1 MNSMRMAVAAA
12 VFLAGTMTGGAM
24 ANDRGV
30 NGLLLGAGSGALVG
44 QAIGRDTEGT
54 LIGTAVG
61 GMLGY
66 MVGNE
71 MDKGYGHPYP
81 PPQPVVYGPPPP
93 PPAVVY
99 VPPPPPAVVYVPP
112 PPRPRPVVYAPPP
125 RPWRHHGHPP
135 DQVCRQ
141 IVERRD
147 HHGRYREVVTTVCRD
162 RNDWGYDRRRDWRHD
177 YDRRW

>member
-1 MNSMRMAVAAA
+1 MKSMKMTVAA
-12 VFLAGTMTGGAM
+12 VLLAGTMTGGAM
-24 ANDRGV
+24 ANDHGV

-99 VPPPPPAVVYVPP
+99 VPPPP
-112 PPRPRPVVYAPPP
+112 RPRPVVYAPPP

-147 HHGRYREVVTTVCRD
+147 HHGRYREVVTTICRD
-162 RNDWGYDRRRDWRHD
+162 RNDWRYGRHRDWRHD

>member
-1 MNSMRMAVAAA
+1 MRALKMALSA
-12 VFLAGTMTGGAM
+12 VLLTATVSGHALAQDHGI
-24 ANDRGV
+24 

-61 GMLGY
+61 GVLGY
-66 MVGNE
+66 VVGNE
-71 MDKGYGHPYP
+71 MDKSYYGGRPYP
-81 PPQPVVYGPPPP
+81 PPHHVAYGPPP

-99 VPPPPPAVVYVPP
+99 VPPPPPPQ
-112 PPRPRPVVYAPPP
+112 PVVYAPPP
-125 RPWRHHGHPP
+125 RSWRHHDYPP

-141 IVERRD
+141 IVERRG

-162 RNDWGYDRRRDWRHD
+162 RDYWHHNHRRHWRHD
-177 YDRRW
+177 HDDRW